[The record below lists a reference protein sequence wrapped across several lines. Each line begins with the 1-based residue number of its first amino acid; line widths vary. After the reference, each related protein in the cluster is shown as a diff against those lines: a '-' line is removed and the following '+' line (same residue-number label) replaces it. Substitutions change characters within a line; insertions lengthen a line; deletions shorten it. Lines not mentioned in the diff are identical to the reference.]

1 MDRIEMERVDRGARR
16 CGIQSVERGCV
27 EGIGSCVRGEIL
39 RDMRE
44 SMQERDHWGQRAIYP
59 VGTL

>member
-1 MDRIEMERVDRGARR
+1 MDRTEVEGVDRGARR

-39 RDMRE
+39 RDVRE
-44 SMQERDHWGQRAIYP
+44 SMRERDSWSG
-59 VGTL
+59 